1 MEDILFLVGL
11 VVIAQ
16 AAYMLVLW
24 ADNKALSKALQ
35 IERETVDILQRYLK
49 PAQGRSNIIEL
60 RRRKAHQ

>member
-1 MEDILFLVGL
+1 MEDILFLVGI

-24 ADNKALSKALQ
+24 ADNKALTKALQ

-49 PAQGRSNIIEL
+49 PAPGRSNIVDL
-60 RRRKAHQ
+60 RRRKATK